1 LIELGA
7 SSRIEFQAKV
17 ICDDGSPDEIIRST
31 SRGAALVLLGFQTP
45 DEGEELEL
53 FRRMEQIAGDLPRVL
68 LVDSAGGME
77 LES

>member
-1 LIELGA
+1 M
-7 SSRIEFQAKV
+7 
-17 ICDDGSPDEIIRST
+17 
-31 SRGAALVLLGFQTP
+31 LLGFQTP

-53 FRRMEQIAGDLPRVL
+53 YRRMEQIAGDLPRVL